1 MDTGNKGKTIGQ
13 GQWMIPVTDLNLLT
27 TRLTSETSLPLFPSQ
42 LTHFL
47 LLEHF
52 LLLVVNINRNTFKFI
67 MNNA

>member
-13 GQWMIPVTDLNLLT
+13 GQWMIPVTSDRFEPFNHT
-27 TRLTSETSLPLFPSQ
+27 VNFRNQFPSQ

-52 LLLVVNINRNTFKFI
+52 LLLVVNINRNTFKFV